1 MNPEQLV
8 QVIEGGLSDSYT
20 KWPDQPLDFERV
32 ERLLYGG
39 KHDTRTFKYDRMMQ
53 DTQIEEARLNGCCGK
68 KSNYDF
74 STSTPLQR
82 ALAGAGT
89 TDPCG

>member
-39 KHDTRTFKYDRMMQ
+39 KHDTRTFEYDRMMQ
-53 DTQIEEARLNGCCGK
+53 DTQIEEARAEWLLWK
-68 KSNYDF
+68 EVE
-74 STSTPLQR
+74 L
-82 ALAGAGT
+82 
-89 TDPCG
+89 